1 MGRIDDLV
9 ALVCGGDSHPLA
21 PALRGWA
28 EDSRPWLA
36 FAEAHAAKIRKKAR
50 LAASEDELHDLIAE
64 LAVAALLVRDRRF
77 WAVYEPLRASGG
89 RAPDLGV
96 TFRTHFPFHVEVT
109 RLRPSG
115 AAEDRT
121 ALRLARV
128 VGDKVEQLPPGAANL
143 LAVALP
149 PGAAGDD
156 LIPEALRLLSRS
168 AGQAASPGVRPE
180 DARAYARG
188 RGRLSAALLCALTPA
203 GRPVEVRLWLNPQAR
218 HPLHPEVARYLAGP
232 PGRSPQAQ

>member
-9 ALVCGGDSHPLA
+9 ALVCGGDGHPLA
-21 PALRGWA
+21 PLLRGWGQT
-28 EDSRPWLA
+28 SRPWLA

-50 LAASEDELHDLIAE
+50 LASSEGELHDLIAE

-77 WAVYEPLRASGG
+77 SVVYEPHRASGG
-89 RAPDLGV
+89 RGPDLGV
-96 TFRTHFPFHVEVT
+96 TFRTHTPFHVEVT

-115 AAEDRT
+115 GEEGRT

-128 VGDKVEQLPPGAANL
+128 VGDKIGQLPPGAANL

-149 PGAAGDD
+149 PDMAADD
-156 LIPEALRLLSRS
+156 PLPAALRLLSRS
-168 AGQAASPGVRPE
+168 TGPEGDPASPGVRPE

-188 RGRLSAALLCALTPA
+188 HGRLSAVALCSLTPI

-218 HPLHPEVARYLAGP
+218 HPLHPEVARFLT
-232 PGRSPQAQ
+232 QAPTGG